1 MDGVGY
7 VIFFQLLGVGVEFCV
22 TQLVQTRLGLAGVVL
37 LTLLLVGVRA
47 GHPRL
52 VWWSAA
58 LFFLLTLQI
67 QA

>member
-7 VIFFQLLGVGVEFCV
+7 VIFFQLVGVGLELGV
-22 TQLVQTRLGLAGVVL
+22 TQLGLVGLVL

-52 VWWSAA
+52 AWWSAA

-67 QA
+67 QT

>member
-1 MDGVGY
+1 MV
-7 VIFFQLLGVGVEFCV
+7 FFQLVVAVLEFG
-22 TQLVQTRLGLAGVVL
+22 TAQLVRSRLGLAG
-37 LTLLLVGVRA
+37 LLVLTSLVVGIRA
-47 GHPRL
+47 GSARL